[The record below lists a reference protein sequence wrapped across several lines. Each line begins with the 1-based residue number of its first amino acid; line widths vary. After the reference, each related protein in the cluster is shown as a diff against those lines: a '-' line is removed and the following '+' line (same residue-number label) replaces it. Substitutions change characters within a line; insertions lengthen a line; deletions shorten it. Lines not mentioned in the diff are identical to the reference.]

1 MKERGT
7 LATGVHRPEGAATN
21 PLEVDD
27 MTEPTQRLIEL
38 LLRWLLPSS
47 GRHRAAAPLT
57 REERRERRAQCGRR
71 RTLWLAV
78 HGIDVGPHRI
88 HGVEV
93 ATR

>member
-1 MKERGT
+1 MKKRKT
-7 LATGVHRPEGAATN
+7 LATGVHRPEGVATN

-27 MTEPTQRLIEL
+27 MTEPIQRLIEL
-38 LLRWLLPSS
+38 LLRWLLPAS
-47 GRHRAAAPLT
+47 GRH
-57 REERRERRAQCGRR
+57 RAQCGRR

-78 HGIDVGPHRI
+78 HGIDAGPRWI